1 VIAGESF
8 GESYERCGSRTIF
21 PARRKEEGEGEGEG
35 KGRDRLGLP
44 RYRLDLFALLFTP
57 FVTPLLFRRS
67 LLLLPLPRNT
77 RHFFSPSLPPSLPP
91 SVFSCRVSL
100 SRCMHDVSTLIEIIV
115 NRCFPNFN
123 LQRVAVIFRET
134 LLRKRTLT
142 LMRNFILSRLFRRKS
157 LCFSIVPCRSR
168 VIPPAPAG
176 SRSKRTR
183 RLDESLAERNNV
195 TDETNRFRRQSL
207 TCGSS
212 FRETVISIA
221 ISNVHFRY

>member
-77 RHFFSPSLPPSLPP
+77 RHFFSPSLPPSLCLFL
-91 SVFSCRVSL
+91 SRVSVEMYA
-100 SRCMHDVSTLIEIIV
+100 RCIDV
-115 NRCFPNFN
+115 NRDY
-123 LQRVAVIFRET
+123 R
-134 LLRKRTLT
+134 
-142 LMRNFILSRLFRRKS
+142 
-157 LCFSIVPCRSR
+157 
-168 VIPPAPAG
+168 
-176 SRSKRTR
+176 
-183 RLDESLAERNNV
+183 
-195 TDETNRFRRQSL
+195 
-207 TCGSS
+207 
-212 FRETVISIA
+212 
-221 ISNVHFRY
+221 